1 MLFCATVTGKSAFES
16 PNCGLADK
24 LIANLADHIENE
36 KHVKILGQ
44 KLGFPE
50 DDIKGYL
57 AINRFGGR
65 VTSRGTRAML
75 FEWRQRV
82 KPSSQHVAIDTALRE
97 AGLIFLAEKYM
108 KITDIPTGAIWVALY
123 VGVMTIVVFFFSFRV
138 SVILFILV
146 SIIQCV

>member
-1 MLFCATVTGKSAFES
+1 MACFIFATLTGKSSFES

-24 LIANLADHIENE
+24 LIANLADHIEDE

-50 DDIKGYL
+50 DDIKGYF

-65 VTSRGTRAML
+65 VTSKGTRAML

-82 KPSSQHVAIDTALRE
+82 KPSSQHVAIHTALME
-97 AGLIFLAEKYM
+97 SGLIFLAKKYL
-108 KITDIPTGAIWVALY
+108 KITDIHTG
-123 VGVMTIVVFFFSFRV
+123 TI
-138 SVILFILV
+138 
-146 SIIQCV
+146 